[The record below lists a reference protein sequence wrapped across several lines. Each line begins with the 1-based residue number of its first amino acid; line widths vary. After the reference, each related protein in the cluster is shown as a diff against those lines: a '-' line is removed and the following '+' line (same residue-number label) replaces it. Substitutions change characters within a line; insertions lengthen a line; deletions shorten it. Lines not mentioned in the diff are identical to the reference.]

1 LTLHLVSVVSRVFK
15 ASFASSFVSV
25 REREK
30 KRQLLSIGIAMAL
43 VMVENK
49 QLVFQDFLGL
59 DRGSMMS
66 KQQQ

>member
-1 LTLHLVSVVSRVFK
+1 
-15 ASFASSFVSV
+15 V